1 MSGFFTALWSEERIG
16 AEKKNFNKNKKS
28 QRHPEFPSGLTSI
41 YYLGQMLLNFND
53 RTKTGLFNLV
63 WPMAKRKVR
72 DQVGQAAS
80 VSQLPCLAEALR

>member
-1 MSGFFTALWSEERIG
+1 
-16 AEKKNFNKNKKS
+16 
-28 QRHPEFPSGLTSI
+28 
-41 YYLGQMLLNFND
+41 
-53 RTKTGLFNLV
+53 LFNLV